1 VVSAAAALR
10 ASLSER
16 LATFRDDIPDSLLD
30 VTVRREGGVYLVMP
44 ADWEQLRHDEGGAGR
59 GVPYWAR
66 PWPSG
71 LKLAETLAADPPP
84 AGARVLELG
93 CGLAAPSIAAAKA
106 GARVLAT
113 DASLDAVVFAAH
125 CLALNEVEGEVAQ
138 ADWAAHGDELVRRG
152 PWDLVIASDVLYTRA
167 NVEAAARLFPR
178 LGAPVLLAD
187 PNRAG
192 ARDFLASARAS
203 FALETARGASGS
215 GGERSETG
223 VSLHRLTPKTR
234 PGRGPGSA

>member
-1 VVSAAAALR
+1 VTVGGDPAPAAPGPAGAAALR
-10 ASLSER
+10 ASLAER
-16 LATFRDDIPDSLLD
+16 LRAFRDDVPDSLLD
-30 VTVRREGGVYLVMP
+30 VTVRREAGVYLVMP

-66 PWPSG
+66 PWPAG
-71 LKLAETLAADPPP
+71 LALAERIAAEPPP

-93 CGLAAPSIAAAKA
+93 CGLAAPSVAAARE

-138 ADWAAHGDELVRRG
+138 ADWATHGDELVRRG
-152 PWDLVIASDVLYTRA
+152 PWDLVLAADVLYTRA
-167 NVEAAARLFPR
+167 NVDAAARLFPR
-178 LGAPVLLAD
+178 LNAPVLLAD

-192 ARDFLASARAS
+192 ARDFLAAARHS
-203 FALETARGASGS
+203 FALDTERGEA
-215 GGERSETG
+215 
-223 VSLHRLTPKTR
+223 VSLHRLTPR
-234 PGRGPGSA
+234 RSG

>member
-1 VVSAAAALR
+1 VTAAPAAVLR
-10 ASLSER
+10 ASLDQSLR
-16 LATFRDDIPDSLLD
+16 AFRDDIPDSLLD

-71 LKLAETLAADPPP
+71 LRLAEAVAAEPPP

-93 CGLAAPSIAAAKA
+93 CGLAAPSVAAAKA

-113 DASLDAVVFAAH
+113 DASLNAVVFAAH

-152 PWDLVIASDVLYTRA
+152 PWDLVLASDVLYTRA
-167 NVEAAARLFPR
+167 NVEAATRLFPR

-192 ARDFLASARAS
+192 ARDFLAAARAR
-203 FALETARGASGS
+203 FTLRTDRGEA
-215 GGERSETG
+215 
-223 VSLHRLTPKTR
+223 VSLHRLTPK
-234 PGRGPGSA
+234 PGRARGSG